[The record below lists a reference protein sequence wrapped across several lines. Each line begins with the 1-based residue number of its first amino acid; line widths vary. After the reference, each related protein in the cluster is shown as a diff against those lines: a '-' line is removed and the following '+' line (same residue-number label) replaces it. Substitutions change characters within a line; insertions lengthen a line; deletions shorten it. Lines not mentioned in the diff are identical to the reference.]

1 MNIGWLNQIG
11 HVTKRNSPAILS
23 GAAIAGVIITAA
35 LAIRATP
42 SAVKNIEDARE
53 KKTWI
58 KAGEEEVAVTIHDHA
73 DLSVIEV
80 VKATWMDYLPAGLA
94 GAATIACIAGANK
107 IGMQRNAALVAAYT
121 LVDRQMRDY
130 KDYVVDAIG
139 SGKEEK
145 IREKVAQKQIE
156 ATALPSKEIIL
167 ASGSDQLCFES
178 YTGRYFRSDIEKIRR
193 AENEINFRISND
205 MYASLNEFGDE
216 IGLEH
221 TDVGDEV
228 GWNVEHRVK
237 LAFTSHLHPDGIPCL
252 AFSYLNNPRADFGKC
267 F

>member
-1 MNIGWLNQIG
+1 MNIEWLNQLG

-35 LAIRATP
+35 LAVRATP
-42 SAVKNIEDARE
+42 RAVESIADTKD
-53 KKTWI
+53 KKI
-58 KAGEEEVAVTIHDHA
+58 YDRADQEQIAVTTHDQA
-73 DLSVIEV
+73 NLSILEVI
-80 VKATWMDYLPAGLA
+80 KATWVHYLPAGVA

-121 LVDRQMRDY
+121 LVDRQMREY
-130 KDYVVDAIG
+130 KDHVVDAIG
-139 SGKEEK
+139 AGKEEK
-145 IREKVAQKQIE
+145 IREVVAQKQIE
-156 ATALPSKEIIL
+156 STPLPSKEIIL
-167 ASGSDQLCFES
+167 ASGSDTLCFET

-193 AENEINFRISND
+193 AENEINFRIGND

-228 GWNVEHRVK
+228 GWNIEHRVK
-237 LAFTSHLHPDGIPCL
+237 IAFTSHLHPDGIPCL
-252 AFSYLNNPRADFGKC
+252 AFSYLNNPRPDYGKC

>member
-1 MNIGWLNQIG
+1 MNIEWLNQLG
-11 HVTKRNSPAILS
+11 HITKRNSPAILS

-42 SAVKNIEDARE
+42 KALVSIADAEE
-53 KKTWI
+53 KKLWRN
-58 KAGEEEVAVTIHDHA
+58 AGEEEVAVTIHDNA
-73 DLSVIEV
+73 DLTKIEV
-80 VKATWMDYLPAGLA
+80 VQAAWIHYLPAAVA

-121 LVDRQMRDY
+121 LVDRQMREY
-130 KDYVVDAIG
+130 KDNVVEAIS

-145 IREKVAQKQIE
+145 IREAVAQKQIE
-156 ATALPSKEIIL
+156 STPLPSKEIIL
-167 ASGSDQLCFES
+167 ASGSEQLCFES

-193 AENEINFRISND
+193 AENEINFRIGND

-216 IGLEH
+216 VGLEH

-228 GWNVEHRVK
+228 GWNIENRVK
-237 LAFTSHLHPDGIPCL
+237 IAFTSHLHPDGIPCL
-252 AFSYLNNPRADFGKC
+252 AFSYLNNPRPDYGKC